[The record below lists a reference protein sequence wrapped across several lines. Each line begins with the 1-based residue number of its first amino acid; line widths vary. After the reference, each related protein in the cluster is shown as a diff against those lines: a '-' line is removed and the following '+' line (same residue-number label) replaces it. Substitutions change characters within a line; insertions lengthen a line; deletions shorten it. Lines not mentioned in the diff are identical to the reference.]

1 MPVTFKPDQ
10 SCVAALGP
18 PHTASPD
25 SSARH
30 SSIGQPM
37 SRINKSVP
45 FWRREQFTPF
55 LLLMPAILIL
65 LLVVLLPLLFS
76 LYTSFTGYRLI
87 RPESLYNWVGF
98 RNYERIFTNANFWYA
113 FGRTVLF
120 LTIALNLEF
129 LFGLGIALLI
139 NKITWG
145 QRTLRTI
152 MMFPMMFSPILVG
165 YQFKFIFNDN
175 IGILNNALQSLG
187 LSDGA
192 IPWLVD
198 KQLAMFSIIF
208 AEVWMS
214 TSIFAILL
222 LAGLF
227 AMPRDPLEAAKV
239 DGCNPWQVFR
249 HITLP
254 FLMPFAFIAMTI
266 RSLDVARAYDIVD
279 VMTGGGPAGRTEL
292 LWTLIARVGYDNSRM
307 GQANAMAYVS
317 ILLSIAF
324 TYYFF
329 RKLIAA
335 RKYMGGAD

>member
-1 MPVTFKPDQ
+1 MAKIEKR
-10 SCVAALGP
+10 L
-18 PHTASPD
+18 
-25 SSARH
+25 
-30 SSIGQPM
+30 
-37 SRINKSVP
+37 P
-45 FWRREQFTPF
+45 FWQREGFTPF
-55 LLLMPAILIL
+55 ILLLPAILVL
-65 LLVVLLPLLFS
+65 VLVVLLPLLFS

-87 RPESLYNWVGF
+87 RPDSLYNFVGF
-98 RNYERIFTNANFWYA
+98 RNYERIFTDWDFWVA

-139 NKITWG
+139 NRITWG

-175 IGILNNALQSLG
+175 IGVLNNALQSLG

-198 KQLAMFSIIF
+198 KHLAMGSIIV

-254 FLMPFAFIAMTI
+254 FQMPFAFIAMTI

-292 LWTLIARVGYDNSRM
+292 LWTMIARVGYDNSRM

-335 RKYMGGAD
+335 RRYMGGAN

>member
-1 MPVTFKPDQ
+1 M
-10 SCVAALGP
+10 
-18 PHTASPD
+18 
-25 SSARH
+25 
-30 SSIGQPM
+30 
-37 SRINKSVP
+37 
-45 FWRREQFTPF
+45 REQSKYMRWWRTANWTPF
-55 LLLMPAILIL
+55 LLLSPAILIL
-65 LLVVLLPLLFS
+65 LLVVLFPLLFS

-87 RPESLYNWVGF
+87 RPETLYNFVGL
-98 RNYERIFTNANFWYA
+98 RNYKRIFADYDFWVA

-120 LTIALNLEF
+120 LMIALNLE
-129 LFGLGIALLI
+129 LILGLGIALLI

-175 IGILNNALQSLG
+175 IGILNNALQALG
-187 LSDGA
+187 LSEGA

-198 KQLAMFSIIF
+198 KYLAMFAIIF

-214 TSIFAILL
+214 TSVFAILL

-307 GQANAMAYVS
+307 GLANAMAYVS
-317 ILLSIAF
+317 IILSITF

-329 RKLIAA
+329 TKLIAA
-335 RKYMGGAD
+335 RKYMGAD

>member
-1 MPVTFKPDQ
+1 MATKP
-10 SCVAALGP
+10 P
-18 PHTASPD
+18 W
-25 SSARH
+25 
-30 SSIGQPM
+30 
-37 SRINKSVP
+37 
-45 FWRREQFTPF
+45 FWQREKYTPY
-55 LLLMPAILIL
+55 LLLLPAVLTL
-65 LLVVLLPLLFS
+65 LFVVLVPLLFS
-76 LYTSFTGYRLI
+76 FYTSFTGYRLI
-87 RPESLYNWVGF
+87 RPESLWEWVGL
-98 RNYERIFTNANFWYA
+98 RNYRRIFADGDFWSA
-113 FGRTVLF
+113 FGKTIIF
-120 LTIALNLEF
+120 LTIALNVEF
-129 LFGLGIALLI
+129 LLGLGIALLI

-165 YQFKFIFNDN
+165 YQFKFVFNDN

-198 KQLAMFSIIF
+198 KYLANFSIIF

-214 TSIFAILL
+214 TSVFAILL

-254 FLMPFAFIAMTI
+254 FLMPFVFIAMTI

-292 LWTLIARVGYDNSRM
+292 LWTLIARTGYDNARM
-307 GQANAMAYVS
+307 GQANAMAYIS

-329 RKLIAA
+329 TKLLAA
-335 RKYMGGAD
+335 RQYMGGAE

>member
-1 MPVTFKPDQ
+1 M
-10 SCVAALGP
+10 
-18 PHTASPD
+18 
-25 SSARH
+25 
-30 SSIGQPM
+30 
-37 SRINKSVP
+37 
-45 FWRREQFTPF
+45 REQSKYMRWWRTTNWTPF
-55 LLLMPAILIL
+55 LLLSPAILIL
-65 LLVVLLPLLFS
+65 LLVVLFPLLFS

-87 RPESLYNWVGF
+87 RPESLYNFVGL
-98 RNYERIFTNANFWYA
+98 RNYKWIFADYDFWVA

-120 LTIALNLEF
+120 LMIALNLE
-129 LFGLGIALLI
+129 LILGLGIALLI

-152 MMFPMMFSPILVG
+152 MMFPMMFSPILVD

-175 IGILNNALQSLG
+175 IGILNNALQALG
-187 LSDGA
+187 LSEGA

-198 KQLAMFSIIF
+198 KYLAMFAIIF
-208 AEVWMS
+208 AEVLMS
-214 TSIFAILL
+214 TSVFAILL

-307 GQANAMAYVS
+307 GLANAMAYVS
-317 ILLSIAF
+317 IILSIAF

-329 RKLIAA
+329 TKLIAA
-335 RKYMGGAD
+335 RKYMGAD

>member
-1 MPVTFKPDQ
+1 M
-10 SCVAALGP
+10 
-18 PHTASPD
+18 
-25 SSARH
+25 R
-30 SSIGQPM
+30 
-37 SRINKSVP
+37 
-45 FWRREQFTPF
+45 WRPEKHTPF
-55 LLLMPAILIL
+55 LLLSPAVLIL
-65 LLVVLLPLLFS
+65 LFVVAIPLVFS
-76 LYTSFTGYRLI
+76 LYTSLTPYKLT
-87 RPESLYNWVGF
+87 RPETINTFIGL
-98 RNYERIFTNANFWYA
+98 RNYERLLGNVDFWWA
-113 FGRTVLF
+113 FGRTILF
-120 LTIALNLEF
+120 LAIALNVEF
-129 LFGLGIALLI
+129 LLGLGIALLI
-139 NKITWG
+139 NRITWG

-165 YQFKFIFNDN
+165 FQFKFIFNDN

-187 LSDGA
+187 LSAGA

-198 KQLAMFSIIF
+198 EKLALFSILF

-214 TSIFAILL
+214 TSVFAILL

-254 FLMPFAFIAMTI
+254 FIMPFAYIAMTI

-292 LWTLIARVGYDNSRM
+292 LWTLVARIGYDNAKM

-317 ILLSIAF
+317 TILSVFF
-324 TYYFF
+324 TWYFF
-329 RKLIAA
+329 TNLVAA
-335 RKYMGGAD
+335 RRYMGGAA

>member
-1 MPVTFKPDQ
+1 MSEVRDDWRAASTGRQ
-10 SCVAALGP
+10 SRTGRGIFSKRA
-18 PHTASPD
+18 
-25 SSARH
+25 
-30 SSIGQPM
+30 
-37 SRINKSVP
+37 
-45 FWRREQFTPF
+45 WRREYWTPF
-55 LLLMPAILIL
+55 LLLSPAILTIL
-65 LLVVLLPLLFS
+65 FVVLVPLLFS

-87 RPESLYNWVGF
+87 RPDSLYNWVGF
-98 RNYERIFTNANFWYA
+98 RNYERIFTDWDFWVA
-113 FGRTVLF
+113 FGRTVVF

-129 LFGLGIALLI
+129 IFGLGIALLI
-139 NKITWG
+139 NRITWG

-175 IGILNNALQSLG
+175 IGVLNNALQALG

-198 KQLAMFSIIF
+198 RYLAMFSIIV

-227 AMPRDPLEAAKV
+227 AMPRDPVEAAKV
-239 DGCNPWQVFR
+239 DGCNAWQVFR

-266 RSLDVARAYDIVD
+266 RSLDVARAYDIVE

-292 LWTLIARVGYDNSRM
+292 LWTMIARVGYDNSRM

-324 TYYFF
+324 TYFFF
-329 RKLIAA
+329 RKLVAA
-335 RKYMGGAD
+335 RRYMGGAD